1 VGLFD
6 KEKKDMGLTKFPN
19 GASSFGMPV
28 LPGLEPTTGSVFFVH
43 SGTGSNGNPGTEPS
57 KPRATI
63 LSAIGLC
70 TADKGDVIIV
80 MPGHAETISGAS
92 SLVVDKAGVAIIGL
106 GRGSL
111 RPTLTFTATASIISV
126 TAANVRLENL
136 LIIGDVDNIVTG
148 ISLAAA
154 ADGAQL
160 VNIEMRDGAANKEFL
175 IAIAIAAACTDV
187 VIDGFEFHGLA
198 GGATGCIEA
207 AGAAD
212 RLKLLN
218 SFIRGQFSS
227 QMVDL
232 SAAASVG
239 LRIRGN
245 LFINIETGAGL
256 GVAMHN
262 SSTGFV
268 ADNRIANLKDTVVG
282 LSGTGMAYAE
292 NYLTNAL
299 NASGIILPAVDS

>member
-1 VGLFD
+1 
-6 KEKKDMGLTKFPN
+6 MGFTNHPN
-19 GASSFGMPV
+19 GITSFGMPV
-28 LPGLEPTTGSVFFVH
+28 LPGGVPTTTGSIFFVH
-43 SGTGSNGNPGTEPS
+43 SGTGSSSNDGLSPS
-57 KPRATI
+57 SPLATI
-63 LSAIGLC
+63 DQAVGKC
-70 TADKGDVIIV
+70 TANKGDLIIV
-80 MPGHAETISGAS
+80 MPGHAETISGAT
-92 SLVVDKAGVAIIGL
+92 SLVLDVAGVGVIGL

-111 RPTLTFTATASIISV
+111 RPTLTFSATGSIISV
-126 TAANVRLENL
+126 TAANVLLDNL

-148 ISLAAA
+148 ISLAAT
-154 ADGAQL
+154 ADGAHL
-160 VNIEMRDGAANKEFL
+160 RNIEMRDGAANKEFL
-175 IAIAIAAACTDV
+175 IGIAIAAACTDV
-187 VIDGFEFHGLA
+187 TVENFAFHGLA

-212 RLKLLN
+212 RFKLLN

-239 LRIRGN
+239 LLIRGN
-245 LFINIETGAGL
+245 TLINIETGAGL

-268 ADNRIANLKDTVVG
+268 ADNRIANIKDTVAG

-292 NYLTNAL
+292 NYCSNAL
-299 NASGIILPAVDS
+299 GAQGILVPAADS